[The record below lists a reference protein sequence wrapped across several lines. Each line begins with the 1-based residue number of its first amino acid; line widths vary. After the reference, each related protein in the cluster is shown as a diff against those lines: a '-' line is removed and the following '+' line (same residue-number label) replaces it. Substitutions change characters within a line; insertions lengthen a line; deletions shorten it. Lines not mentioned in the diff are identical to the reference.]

1 MRVTHPAADRG
12 AAPAAAACPDGETRP
27 LTDGAVDCPAAVA
40 EELAV
45 RWAERY
51 GTDAG
56 ALLATEGDDPDAE
69 TCPVEKTDGEVC
81 GRERPC
87 RYHDE

>member
-51 GTDAG
+51 GTDPG
-56 ALLATEGDDPDAE
+56 ALLASAGDESDADICTETLDRGG
-69 TCPVEKTDGEVC
+69 TC

-87 RYHDE
+87 QYHE